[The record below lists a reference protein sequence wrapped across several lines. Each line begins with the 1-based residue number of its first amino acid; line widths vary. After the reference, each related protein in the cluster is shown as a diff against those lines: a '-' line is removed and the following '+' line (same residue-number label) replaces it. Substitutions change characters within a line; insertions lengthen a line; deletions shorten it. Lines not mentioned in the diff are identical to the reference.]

1 LVIPL
6 LLAIGLLQATIMPHL
21 AIWGVFPD
29 LPLIVVASWGLL
41 RGPREGLTWGFVAG
55 IAVDIFAGAPFGTAT
70 LSLTL
75 IGLLS
80 GLSATGA
87 LRARIFLPMGFVF
100 LATFLYALLY
110 MLIVQV
116 SGQFV
121 PWLDNLLRIVLPS
134 AILNG
139 LLTPVIIELLR
150 IVHRRLGR
158 EEMEL

>member
-1 LVIPL
+1 LF
-6 LLAIGLLQATIMPHL
+6 LAIALLQATIMPHL

-55 IAVDIFAGAPFGTAT
+55 IAVDIFAAAPFGTAT

-80 GLSATGA
+80 GLGATSA
-87 LRARIFLPMGFVF
+87 LRARLILPMVFVF
-100 LATFLYALLY
+100 LATLLYALLY

-121 PWLDNLLRIVLPS
+121 PWLDNLLRIVPPS
-134 AILNG
+134 AVLNG

>member
-6 LLAIGLLQATIMPHL
+6 LLAIALLQATVMPHL

-80 GLSATGA
+80 GLGATSA
-87 LRARIFLPMGFVF
+87 LRARIILPMVFVF
-100 LATFLYALLY
+100 LTTLLYALLY

-116 SGQFV
+116 SGQIV

-134 AILNG
+134 AVLNG